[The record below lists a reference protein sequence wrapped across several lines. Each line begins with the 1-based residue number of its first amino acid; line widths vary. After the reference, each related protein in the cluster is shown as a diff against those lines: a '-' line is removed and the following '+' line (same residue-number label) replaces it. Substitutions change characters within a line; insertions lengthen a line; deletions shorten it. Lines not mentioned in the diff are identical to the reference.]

1 MLVLEVEYLMGRA
14 LASRREDRKAVEWPP
29 HPARLFSALVAA
41 YKECDMGEDARFALE
56 WLETLPPPAIYAN
69 PPDHEGYVRDVC
81 DVFVPVNDSND
92 QLKKKKDGKI
102 SKFPQISDGIGIR
115 RGRNERWFPAYTPQ
129 DRHVWFIWKDATDVS
144 ERVRALEKLAANV
157 TYLGHSMSPVRVAAV
172 TRAENI
178 SPTLVP
184 HPNGAVMLRTMG
196 PGRLVHLETVFEQR
210 KQNATIQPRLGKV
223 SRYRITG
230 EQRHTTPTSLFRYA
244 FAFRR
249 KSGPRL
255 PLESAIKLT
264 DVVRKAIMRHVPDPI
279 PEILSG
285 HDDKRAPTHL
295 PHLVVAPF
303 ADVGHRH
310 ADGHVMGFGL
320 WLPGSAREEEVVLLE
335 EAVFKI
341 KELTLGRY
349 GVWQVEQLYADEL
362 AHAPFSIRPATYERS
377 HDAWASVTPV
387 VFGKFPKE
395 SQVGPGRNGGKVFT
409 ELCEMI
415 GLPPPAEVRLG
426 SVSVFRGAP
435 KASEFIRPKQAEGKF
450 MAHVYLRFPERV
462 KGPVL
467 IGAGRFIGLGLCR
480 PYTERSPA

>member
-1 MLVLEVEYLMGRA
+1 MLALEVEYLMGRA
-14 LASRREDRKAVEWPP
+14 LASRRENRKAVEWPP

-41 YKECDMGEDARFALE
+41 CKECDMGEDARAALQ
-56 WLETLPPPAIYAN
+56 WLEALPAPAIYAN
-69 PPDHEGYVRDVC
+69 PPSHEDWVRDVH
-81 DVFVPVNDSND
+81 DVFVPVNDAS
-92 QLKKKKDGKI
+92 QVGVLPERR
-102 SKFPQISDGIGIR
+102 SKQV
-115 RGRNERWFPAYTPQ
+115 RWFPAYTPQ

-144 ERVRALEKLAANV
+144 ERVHALKKVAANV

-172 TRAENI
+172 TSVANI
-178 SPTLVP
+178 NPTLVP
-184 HPNGAVMLRTMG
+184 HPDGTVMLRTTG
-196 PGRLVHLETVFEQR
+196 PGRLMHLETVFEQR
-210 KQNATIQPRLGKV
+210 KENATIQPRLGKV
-223 SRYRITG
+223 SRYRITD
-230 EQRHTTPTSLFRYA
+230 QQQKITQASLFRYA

-249 KSGPRL
+249 KSGPNL
-255 PLESAIKLT
+255 PLESVIKLT
-264 DVVRKAIMRHVPDPI
+264 DVVRKAIMRHIPDPI

-285 HDDKRAPTHL
+285 HDDKRAPTCL
-295 PHLVVAPF
+295 PHLAVAPF

-320 WLPGSAREEEVVLLE
+320 WLPGSAREEEIILLE

-349 GVWQVEQLYADEL
+349 GIWQVEQLYADEL
-362 AHAPFSIRPATYERS
+362 AHAPLSIRPATYERS
-377 HDAWASVTPV
+377 HHAWASVTPV

-395 SQVGPGRNGGKVFT
+395 SQVGPGKSGGKVFA

-426 SVSVFRGAP
+426 PVSVFQGAP
-435 KASEFIRPKQAEGKF
+435 KASEFIRPKQAEGKL